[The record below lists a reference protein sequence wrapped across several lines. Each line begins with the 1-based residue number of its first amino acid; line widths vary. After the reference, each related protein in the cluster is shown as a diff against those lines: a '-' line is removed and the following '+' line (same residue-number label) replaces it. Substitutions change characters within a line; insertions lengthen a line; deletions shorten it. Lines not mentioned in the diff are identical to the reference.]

1 MEYGGQ
7 YETPCSRISRF
18 GAFSGCCIGPARG
31 VPPLRLRTLWLR
43 LPSSVLPSSLLR
55 PPSSLPPPS
64 PLVSL
69 LKKNFGIASTG
80 RSVSLRNLADLKQRV
95 CRLAVQIPVSVL
107 HVAIRKNHEIIRVD
121 CPRNAVNSAA
131 DLLFHKA
138 VLFAGVKINAFS
150 IRLDYW

>member
-1 MEYGGQ
+1 MA
-7 YETPCSRISRF
+7 TATI
-18 GAFSGCCIGPARG
+18 IGTTIIATTTTIATG
-31 VPPLRLRTLWLR
+31 IAT
-43 LPSSVLPSSLLR
+43 
-55 PPSSLPPPS
+55 
-64 PLVSL
+64 
-69 LKKNFGIASTG
+69 KKNFGIASTG

-150 IRLDYW
+150 IRLD